1 MSMRMVGGSS
11 GRIGVARRLRPWLV
25 LLLVGLFGGLAA
37 APASA
42 ATLSLDISP
51 DPTVDKSVTVT
62 ASGEAVNSRLWV
74 FINWNHEP
82 CAAAR
87 DNNPGYSLSTP
98 GGMNGFVDVDGPFSH
113 RYSFTPSSVRAHR
126 LCAYVED
133 PWRINQATVVRE
145 VTPRAIQATVAVAVD
160 PVVAAG
166 QKVAVTVSG
175 SSEVPRELEVWAQQ
189 GASCENSASRTAWL
203 GWLSSD
209 RDEKVDG
216 PFSRTYSFTAGKYE
230 RRLICAAVGGDGY
243 GRRADAIATGTVTF
257 GNLDAEEE
265 KPPADPP
272 WLAAP
277 ANLLAPA
284 NGAVGLLLSPT
295 FTWTSADVEHDIL
308 VLAYRKGK
316 SFHPYMA
323 VSRYGAT
330 WVSAKNLK
338 SQRKLFDALEDPY
351 ARAEGWASLTAAR
364 AENTATVRFGKVIE
378 PGRYRWTV
386 YTGGKTGARTLVP
399 SEQRE
404 FTVHGPA
411 LRSLQVRA
419 RNRPGRTAKS
429 PGETALRISV
439 TRYASVRV
447 ELRRGGR
454 LSVQNYSAA
463 DGSKFT
469 ASVDWSC
476 KKPGG
481 RYRYR
486 VIARDSHGKQL
497 TRSGTFRPVSAA
509 RCRTMRKQE
518 QRAKAA
524 RKRNADRR
532 VAERRRAEAAAQQAR
547 IDRFKSNC
555 RKLGGT
561 PELIHSSDTSY
572 WVCVSPWGGTWNVPY

>member
-1 MSMRMVGGSS
+1 MLNRVVGGSS
-11 GRIGVARRLRPWLV
+11 GRIGTGRRLRRWPLLFLV
-25 LLLVGLFGGLAA
+25 AVAGTLAA
-37 APASA
+37 TPAGA

-51 DPTVDKSVTVT
+51 DPTMDKPVTVT
-62 ASGEAVNSRLWV
+62 ASGAAENSRLWV
-74 FINWNHEP
+74 YINWNGVP
-82 CAAAR
+82 CAASGPANR
-87 DNNPGYSLSTP
+87 GDPLATP
-98 GGMNGFVDVDGPFSH
+98 GLINGFVDVDGPFSH
-113 RYSFTPSSVRAHR
+113 RYSFTPSSLTAHR
-126 LCAYVED
+126 LCAYVEN
-133 PWRINQATVVRE
+133 PYGTNRATVFRD
-145 VTPRAIQATVAVAVD
+145 VTPRAIRATVAVAVE

-175 SSEVPRELEVWAQQ
+175 SSEVSRGLEVWAQQ

-209 RDEKVDG
+209 RDENVDG

-230 RRLICAAVGGDGY
+230 RRLICAAVGGEGY

-257 GNLDAEEE
+257 GNLDAEE

-295 FTWTSADVEHDIL
+295 FTWTSADVQHDIL

-330 WVSAKNLK
+330 WVSAKDLK

-351 ARAEGWASLTAAR
+351 ARADGWASLSAAR
-364 AENTATVRFGKVIE
+364 AENTARVRFGKVIE

-386 YTGGKTGARTLVP
+386 YTGGETGARTLVP

-404 FTVHGPA
+404 FTVHGPG

-419 RNRPGRTAKS
+419 RNRPGRTVKS

-454 LSVQNYSAA
+454 LSVRNYSAA

-469 ASVDWSC
+469 ASVEWSC

-486 VIARDSHGKQL
+486 VIARDSHGKQM

-524 RKRNADRR
+524 RKRNSDRR

-561 PELIHSSDTSY
+561 PELIHGSDTSY